1 MKQKIEKVIVF
12 ATMWAFGAN
21 NRKAKLDEERQLQ
34 EQLIKEQLKTLEL
47 EKELREL
54 EKEKITQKGFVQVA
68 RRKIRQEEGEH
79 ENNHSSS
86 SEHDDQQKDKKNLTH
101 IEMARQGYQQL
112 VDAIIRPP
120 RAKYKASEYEETST
134 VFSKH
139 IDLLL
144 YFSYCIVLCCI
155 VLYCIVYCVL

>member
-1 MKQKIEKVIVF
+1 
-12 ATMWAFGAN
+12 MWAFGAN
-21 NRKAKLDEERQLQ
+21 NRKAKLDEERQVQ

-68 RRKIRQEEGEH
+68 RRKIRQEGEN
-79 ENNHSSS
+79 EKNQSSS
-86 SEHDDQQKDKKNLTH
+86 SEQDDQQKDKKSLSH

-120 RAKYKASEYEETST
+120 RAKYKASVHGETST
-134 VFSKH
+134 VFSKQN
-139 IDLLL
+139 DLLL
-144 YFSYCIVLCCI
+144 YFSYCVMLCC
-155 VLYCIVYCVL
+155 LRYRM